1 MSIPQPKGR
10 FMPHKELQE
19 GWTYISVPEDSVV
32 IGVKVTITK
41 VMKLLDADDKPLRDP
56 TGNYAYSFQSS
67 NVVKVLSKEEYNV
80 IRGLGNE

>member
-1 MSIPQPKGR
+1 
-10 FMPHKELQE
+10 MPHKELQE
-19 GWTYISVPEDSVV
+19 GWTYISIPEDNVV

-41 VMKLLDADDKPLRDP
+41 VMKLLDADDKPLRDA

-80 IRGLGNE
+80 ISGLGNE